1 MCVHSYQQQ
10 SLSPASSPVL
20 MLFLSIFGFINIA
33 KLKNPR
39 YSIKILIF
47 FSEESSQIAWR
58 SHYSKE
64 IRKMDINELMR
75 RQWTHAK
82 NQSHSLRRSSM
93 GGGFDRPAEQAV
105 LNVQRRASPLSFN
118 FCYPVF
124 LQLTQWMF
132 VIENRRNHS
141 WQPNFMCYVGSSIY
155 KCVLVFVYWK
165 LEYIWILCFISPI
178 MPCVSFIVSKRIRD
192 TNLHCWFHWELS
204 ILGALI
210 SIQRWD
216 FVRFNFIS
224 VGTES
229 HSQMKKIFSIF
240 LNCLTFPRSNLYS
253 PWPWRRIS

>member
-1 MCVHSYQQQ
+1 
-10 SLSPASSPVL
+10 
-20 MLFLSIFGFINIA
+20 
-33 KLKNPR
+33 
-39 YSIKILIF
+39 
-47 FSEESSQIAWR
+47 
-58 SHYSKE
+58 
-64 IRKMDINELMR
+64 MR

-155 KCVLVFVYWK
+155 KCVLVFVYWN

-178 MPCVSFIVSKRIRD
+178 MPCVSFIVSKGIRD
-192 TNLHCWFHWELS
+192 TNLHCWFHWELFIAPFKGG
-204 ILGALI
+204 ILFDSTL
-210 SIQRWD
+210 
-216 FVRFNFIS
+216 
-224 VGTES
+224 
-229 HSQMKKIFSIF
+229 
-240 LNCLTFPRSNLYS
+240 
-253 PWPWRRIS
+253 